1 MDITVF
7 FFVYYG
13 VKIYQFEIK
22 DSEIYAYP
30 LFWGNTSKDFTVD
43 NIKKLDHIDMCM
55 IIVVLVDYSS
65 IDVDNI
71 LNIHK
76 YLMKKWVIKCFDLL
90 KKCLLDY
97 YVLMYHML

>member
-1 MDITVF
+1 
-7 FFVYYG
+7 
-13 VKIYQFEIK
+13 
-22 DSEIYAYP
+22 
-30 LFWGNTSKDFTVD
+30 
-43 NIKKLDHIDMCM
+43 M